1 MKFCIATLT
10 HRYEDRDVYLRKTIE
25 SFIDN
30 TEFDGMFDWYIHC
43 NGQYDLMDVVI
54 KEMSSKY
61 WDKINFYYSSS
72 PDNMGV
78 GVGINYLNSLVRDY
92 EYVLFLE
99 GDWICLPGEIS
110 GHNDWLRD
118 CLNYLDKNKNISQVL
133 LRRYISDLD
142 DRQYGYGYWIRED
155 NIKSVGKL
163 KNTYLHLHKKEYTN
177 NPYIRR
183 NNDFYDKNILPLN
196 EFYDENGLPNEIKG
210 LSMWGQAEIQAE
222 SKGYEIE
229 SCYLAFGN
237 MVHCEAW
244 HYYKEYDKLIEEDM
258 TCKKYLDVGKAGC
271 KYGYFFPAKKFC
283 DVCDHSKNFMD
294 LERHEQEY
302 ESKL

>member
-10 HRYEDRDVYLRKTIE
+10 HNDTNRDVYLRKTVE

-30 TEFDGMFDWYIHC
+30 TEFDNMFDWYIHC
-43 NGQYDLMDVVI
+43 NGQYDLMDDVI
-54 KEMSSKY
+54 KEMTSKY

-78 GVGINYLNSLVRDY
+78 GVGINYLNSLIRDY

-155 NIKSVGKL
+155 NIK
-163 KNTYLHLHKKEYTN
+163 
-177 NPYIRR
+177 
-183 NNDFYDKNILPLN
+183 
-196 EFYDENGLPNEIKG
+196 
-210 LSMWGQAEIQAE
+210 
-222 SKGYEIE
+222 
-229 SCYLAFGN
+229 
-237 MVHCEAW
+237 
-244 HYYKEYDKLIEEDM
+244 
-258 TCKKYLDVGKAGC
+258 
-271 KYGYFFPAKKFC
+271 
-283 DVCDHSKNFMD
+283 
-294 LERHEQEY
+294 
-302 ESKL
+302 

>member
-10 HRYEDRDVYLRKTIE
+10 HRYDDRDVYLRKTIE

-30 TEFDGMFDWYIHC
+30 TEFDNMFDWYIHC
-43 NGQYDLMDVVI
+43 NGQYDLMDDVI

-118 CLNYLDKNKNISQVL
+118 CLNYLGENKNISQVL

-229 SCYLAFGN
+229 SCYLALGN

-244 HYYKEYDKLIEEDM
+244 HYYKKYDKLIEEDM

-283 DVCDHSKNFMD
+283 EVCDHSKNFMD

>member
-1 MKFCIATLT
+1 
-10 HRYEDRDVYLRKTIE
+10 
-25 SFIDN
+25 
-30 TEFDGMFDWYIHC
+30 
-43 NGQYDLMDVVI
+43 
-54 KEMSSKY
+54 
-61 WDKINFYYSSS
+61 
-72 PDNMGV
+72 
-78 GVGINYLNSLVRDY
+78 LNSLVRDY

-110 GHNDWLRD
+110 GHIDWLRD
-118 CLNYLDKNKNISQVL
+118 CINYLDENKNISQVL

-142 DRQYGYGYWIRED
+142 DRQYGYGYWIIEQ
-155 NIKSVGKL
+155 NIKMVRKL

-210 LSMWGQAEIQAE
+210 LPMWGQAEIQAE
-222 SKGYEIE
+222 SRGYEIE

-244 HYYKEYDKLIEEDM
+244 NYYKEYDKLIEEDM

-283 DVCDHSKNFMD
+283 EVCDHSKNFMD